1 MWRLCATSASLG
13 VFSVR
18 IILCSFK
25 ASSITQKT
33 AIIHR
38 QPPVTCPS
46 RLLPNCKNVSERC
59 QTDAPSADHCPG
71 WCCKRVSACSFLN
84 HKAPA
89 CPDTSL
95 TLIQTALL
103 LPQLLNTS
111 CISYRLLAS
120 SPSQSIARLSSSNT
134 ICLASI
140 MYPRYTFL
148 FCRR

>member
-95 TLIQTALL
+95 TLIQTARSSAPATTQHELHFI
-103 LPQLLNTS
+103 PS
-111 CISYRLLAS
+111 SRLHPVADHC
-120 SPSQSIARLSSSNT
+120 SPF
-134 ICLASI
+134 
-140 MYPRYTFL
+140 FL
-148 FCRR
+148 QHHLFS